1 MYRIVDEGGVHV
13 KIAIFAFRADP
24 LCFIYVMLNALDMKR
39 RGIDVKV
46 ILEGES
52 VTLIQSMRESDNK
65 LFEQMVSAGLVDC
78 VCKACSAKMGVLAYN
93 ESSGI
98 RLCDE
103 MNGHPA
109 MATYLEQGYAI
120 ITL

>member
-1 MYRIVDEGGVHV
+1 M
-13 KIAIFAFRADP
+13 KIAIFAFRGDP
-24 LCFIYVMLNALDMKR
+24 LCFIHVMLNALDMKR

-65 LFEQMVSAGLVDC
+65 LFEQMVSAGLLDC

>member
-1 MYRIVDEGGVHV
+1 M
-13 KIAIFAFRADP
+13 KIAIFAFRGDP
-24 LCFIYVMLNALDMKR
+24 LCFIHVMLNALDMKR